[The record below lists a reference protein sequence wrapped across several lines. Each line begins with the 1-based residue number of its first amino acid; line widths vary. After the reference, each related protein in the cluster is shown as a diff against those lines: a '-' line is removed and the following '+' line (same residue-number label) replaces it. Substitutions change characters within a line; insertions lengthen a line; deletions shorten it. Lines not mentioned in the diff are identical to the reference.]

1 MDAEDEEKLLEYVFR
16 AMKAL
21 ERQAATLEAVA
32 DQLRMICNN
41 AAPVEAKPSL
51 QGQPSMTYPVQE
63 LSPGFVRAP
72 VNFDEDIEA
81 NYYRLSKES

>member
-21 ERQAATLEAVA
+21 EGIDRS
-32 DQLRMICNN
+32 LRVFLDE
-41 AAPVEAKPSL
+41 VEAKPSL
-51 QGQPSMTYPVQE
+51 QGQPSLTYPVAE

-72 VNFDEDIEA
+72 VKFDESIDEH
-81 NYYRLSKES
+81 YYGLSKGAGR

>member
-21 ERQAATLEAVA
+21 ERIAEA
-32 DQLRMICNN
+32 
-41 AAPVEAKPSL
+41 VEAKPSL
-51 QGQPSMTYPVQE
+51 QGQPSLTYPVME

-72 VNFDEDIEA
+72 VKFDEDIEEQ
-81 NYYRLSKES
+81 YYRLSKTV